1 VTCGRKGVLHGSI
14 LAGMKKYHPA
24 ENE

>member
-1 VTCGRKGVLHGSI
+1 MCGRKDVLHGSI
-14 LAGMKKYHPA
+14 LAGMKKYYPA